1 MIPLLSVHGKENDEL
16 PNHLVTRSPQL
27 ELLTRIVKF
36 MDSSNSLNFLSSC
49 MSKSGKRDILPW
61 NEFTFP
67 LIKVLLSR
75 PLSFVS
81 TGAGEAA
88 CKRLIDKM
96 ENYSQ
101 EFSASLKFAS
111 IVNIFITK
119 HKDAAK
125 IHKASLERTLLN
137 TKTFLS
143 KSSLKLL
150 EKL

>member
-1 MIPLLSVHGKENDEL
+1 MSSHEN
-16 PNHLVTRSPQL
+16 
-27 ELLTRIVKF
+27 
-36 MDSSNSLNFLSSC
+36 
-49 MSKSGKRDILPW
+49 G
-61 NEFTFP
+61 
-67 LIKVLLSR
+67 
-75 PLSFVS
+75 
-81 TGAGEAA
+81 TGAAS
-88 CKRLIDKM
+88 CKILIDRM

-101 EFSASLKFAS
+101 EFSTSLKFAS

-119 HKDAAK
+119 QKDAAK